1 MKRFE
6 GKVAIVTGA
15 SRGIGAGIVLR
26 LAQEGAA
33 VVINHRNSPE
43 GAEAVAEQVR
53 AAGGQALVVQGDV
66 SQADEAQR
74 LVEQTVAAFGKVDVL
89 VNNAGTTRDT
99 LIMLMKEEQWDTVI
113 DTNLKSVFNC
123 CKAVARP
130 MIKRKTGRIVNISS
144 VSGLAGQ
151 AGQTNYA
158 ASKAAVV
165 GFSKSLAKEL
175 GSRNIT
181 VNVVAPGFVPTALTE
196 GILAEGDNTQKA
208 IDSTPL
214 GRLGTAEDI
223 AAAVAFLASD
233 EASFI
238 TGQVLSVDGGLVMQ

>member
-1 MKRFE
+1 MNGLA

-15 SRGIGAGIVLR
+15 SRGIGRGIALR
-26 LAQEGAA
+26 LAQEGAK
-33 VVINHRNSPE
+33 VVVNHRNSPE
-43 GAEAVAEQVR
+43 GAAETVASIQAAGGEAVAI
-53 AAGGQALVVQGDV
+53 
-66 SQADEAQR
+66 QADVADFEEAQR
-74 LVEQTVAAFGKVDVL
+74 LVKDTLAVFGRVDIL

-99 LIMLMKEEQWDTVI
+99 LLMMMREDQWDVVI

-123 CKAVARP
+123 CKAAARS
-130 MIKRKTGRIVNISS
+130 MVKNRYGRIINVSS

-158 ASKAAVV
+158 ASKAGVI

-196 GILAEGDNTQKA
+196 SVLTEENRQRA
-208 IDSTPL
+208 IEATPL
-214 GRLGTAEDI
+214 GRLGTAEDV
-223 AAAVAFLASD
+223 AGAVAFLASD
-233 EASFI
+233 DASFI